1 MGSTTDHRD
10 ATRPAVQAGGTSHGV
25 KGLIVCADDFAASKG
40 ISCAIMCLAEQQ
52 RISAT
57 SAMVLSPRWPQ
68 DALLL
73 AGLRGRIDVGL
84 HLDWT
89 SGFARQAGHGL
100 SLGAAMIKSVVGG
113 FRHAAAALVIEQQ
126 LDAFEAHWHAA
137 PDHIDGHQHVQ
148 QFAGIREALL
158 EVLARRYPGR
168 KPWLRI
174 SRVPAGQ
181 ADVKSRI
188 IAAMGATALQQL
200 ADRSGFTSSK
210 VLSGVYDFSGNQQH
224 YARQMNG
231 WLRRSPAGATIMCHP
246 SEMADPSDFSDPIAA
261 ARVSEFA
268 YLSGPGFP
276 AALTQWHV
284 RLVRG
289 AAS

>member
-10 ATRPAVQAGGTSHGV
+10 AARPPVQAGGTSQGV
-25 KGLIVCADDFAASKG
+25 KGLIVCADDFAASEG
-40 ISCAIMCLAEQQ
+40 ISRAIMCLAEQQ

-73 AGLRGRIDVGL
+73 AALRGRIDVGL

-188 IAAMGATALQQL
+188 IAAMGAIALQQL

-210 VLSGVYDFSGNQQH
+210 ALSGVYDFSGTEEH
-224 YARQMNG
+224 YARRMSC
-231 WLRRSPAGATIMCHP
+231 WLETSPAGATIMCHP
-246 SEMADPSDFSDPIAA
+246 ARKADRSDPISA
-261 ARVSEFA
+261 ARGCEFA
-268 YLSGPGFP
+268 YLSGPEFP
-276 AALTQWHV
+276 AALMQWHV
-284 RLVRG
+284 GLVRG
-289 AAS
+289 TAS